1 MSSGVATAGSAALE
15 VTETPEQRT
24 SAFEDLAPRLVS
36 ALTLIPAALAAAL
49 AGGPW
54 LAGAA
59 GAAVVAMT
67 YEYARM
73 SEPQSWRP
81 AFALALAGAL
91 GAVMAQSWARGD
103 LGFYWLVGCALV
115 SAFRRKSSTGF
126 AETFLGALYVGAP
139 PMLFL
144 ALRAA
149 EPGGLQIVIALF
161 LLIWSADIAAY
172 FAGRLIG
179 GPKLSP
185 WLSPSKT
192 WAGTAAGLAGGAA
205 AGALCAGLFHGPHLW
220 WIVAGALGA
229 LIGLGGDLLE
239 SAIKRRFGVK
249 DASQLIP
256 GHGGMLD
263 RLDGM
268 IAATVAGFLVLLARP
283 DWVAHMLGAAP

>member
-1 MSSGVATAGSAALE
+1 MRSGAAIAGSAARE
-15 VTETPEQRT
+15 VTKRSEQQA
-24 SAFEDLAPRLVS
+24 SAFEDLTPRLVS

-81 AFALALAGAL
+81 AFGLALAGAL
-91 GAVMAQSWARGD
+91 GAVMAQSWDRGD
-103 LGFYWLVGCALV
+103 LGLSWLAACALI
-115 SAFRRKSSTGF
+115 STFRRRSPT
-126 AETFLGALYVGAP
+126 AWMETFLGALYVGLP

-144 ALRAA
+144 ALRAD
-149 EPGGLQIVIALF
+149 PRGLQIVVALF

-172 FAGRLIG
+172 FGGRLVG
-179 GPKLSP
+179 GPKLWP

-220 WIVAGALGA
+220 WMVAGILSALV
-229 LIGLGGDLLE
+229 GLGGDLLE

-263 RLDGM
+263 RLDGL
-268 IAATVAGFLVLLARP
+268 IAATVAGYLVLKVSP
-283 DWVAHMLGAAP
+283 DWISSLIGGGP